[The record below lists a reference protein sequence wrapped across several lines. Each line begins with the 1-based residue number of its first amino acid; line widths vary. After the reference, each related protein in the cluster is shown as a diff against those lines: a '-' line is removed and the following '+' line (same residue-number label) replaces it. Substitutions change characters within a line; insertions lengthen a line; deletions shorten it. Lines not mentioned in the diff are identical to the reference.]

1 MMLCKI
7 AHADYIKK
15 LEAHCGAPPI
25 ELDWAG
31 FELGATKKGNIVCSG
46 GILYNP
52 DTQRPSYVTLP
63 YGKSWRQG
71 VFTCLSRVSGV
82 TCRNQKGHGLFI
94 SRQAWRGW

>member
-1 MMLCKI
+1 MR
-7 AHADYIKK
+7 
-15 LEAHCGAPPI
+15 APPI

-71 VFTCLSRVSGV
+71 VFTCLSRVSGA